1 MRTLLLTT
9 ALLSFGFACAHAAKS
24 KDTLPP
30 ILLSSH
36 FVYVEA
42 LDGDQF
48 DPHVI
53 PDDRQAIVNV
63 QQAIQNWNRY
73 IITVK
78 RADAELILLVRKGRI
93 ASVQPGVGIGG
104 GSESGG
110 RPDVVR
116 GGASGDVGGPDDLLE
131 VCILNPDGSRTGP
144 IWTHT
149 MKDGLAPPDM
159 PLFQQFKQAVDSAA
173 KAAKSPHS

>member
-1 MRTLLLTT
+1 MRTLLLGIT
-9 ALLSFGFACAHAAKS
+9 LLSFGFACAHAAKS
-24 KDTLPP
+24 KDTLPL

-53 PDDRQAIVNV
+53 PDDRQAIFNV
-63 QQAIQNWNRY
+63 QQAIQNWKRY

-78 RADAELILLVRKGRI
+78 RSDAELIFVVRKGRI

-104 GSESGG
+104 GSRTGG

-116 GGASGDVGGPDDLLE
+116 AGASGDVGSPNDLFE

-144 IWTHT
+144 IWTRS
-149 MKDGLAPPDM
+149 MKDGLDPPNIS
-159 PLFQQFKQAVDSAA
+159 LFQQLKQAVDAASKSAH
-173 KAAKSPHS
+173 P